1 MAWWIVALVVASFIA
16 TLLLTPK
23 PKFENARSSGL
34 DDLRFPTA
42 TEGAPVPLIFGRGLI
57 RGPNTIWSGDF
68 EARPIKKKIKTGL
81 FSSKRVIVG
90 YEYFVGLD
98 LCLALGPCTL
108 HRIISDKDELWSG
121 TASTDGA
128 AVNINKPSLYGGREE
143 GGGFVSNCVFYTG
156 STTQGADSY
165 LTAQIGAGNVPAYR
179 GFCHIVFP
187 KANIGEANQL
197 RPMQFELSR
206 YSNDL
211 AFTGGMER
219 IGDDMNPMEL
229 LFQAF
234 VLEFGGLNIP
244 IAMLDLVSM
253 KACGET
259 LFAEG
264 NGMTLIIS
272 TPNSGK
278 DIANEVMRQVDAI
291 LYQDPATGKI
301 VTKLIRN
308 DYVLEDL
315 PVFDESNVI
324 AIRSFTSKMW
334 EDTINQIRVNFTNRQ
349 KNYEKGTAVDQD
361 LANIGAQ
368 GRLRTATI
376 SYPGCMEPD
385 LAVELATRDLSQSS
399 VPLLGATMELNRQ
412 AASLRPGDP
421 FVWSWGAYG
430 LEQVVMRVKNFDLGA
445 LNDNRISIEATQD
458 EFAVGLTVFAAPDG
472 AGSGPVAPSDPA
484 AALAT
489 RFVGEAPYFFSA
501 MAEIGIASSQ
511 GVLMVSAVPGTG
523 AVSYSVFVSTDTVEY
538 SEAEAGIVFAPTGTL
553 VTNIG
558 QMTGI
563 TTGIFGSIVIS
574 TSSDELESVPAANI
588 PFGAGLFFIG
598 TELFAHEAVTDNG
611 DGTFTL
617 SNVRRALLDTPIQ
630 AHTPSTRV
638 WFMSGDNVVDA
649 PQPGTAALR
658 VKMAPRTFSDT
669 LDPASAPFDALTMS
683 QRALRPLQPGRIQFG
698 GGAMFAAPATPEGS
712 RTITWANRSRL
723 ESTVRNIIDSASAN
737 ETGQETILRYRIGSG
752 SWTEVVIAPG
762 AVSHTFNA
770 GALATDIVT
779 YELYSRRDGLTSA
792 VKWSGYSG
800 GNLLSI
806 PTGTILPPP
815 SAPGDPN
822 FANVVLLA
830 HFNGADGSTSF
841 IDVKGKTLTAVGN
854 AQIDTAQSV
863 FGGASGLF
871 DGTGDRVTAADSADW
886 SFGSGP
892 FTIELF
898 ARHTTKQS
906 EQTYVT
912 QWFPGWAFYVQSGQ
926 LSFRAT
932 DTLGNFLDLFQPWV
946 PVLGT
951 WYHLC
956 VERDNTGKLRLY
968 VDGTMIASNA
978 STFNVAFGESA
989 EGLAIGA
996 IGTGGIF
1003 PSFDFNG
1010 HMEELRITKGV
1021 ARYAS
1026 DSGFTVPAA
1035 PFPDA

>member
-206 YSNDL
+206 YSNGL
-211 AFTGGMER
+211 AFTGGRER

-234 VLEFGGLNIP
+234 ALEFGGLDIP
-244 IAMLDLVSM
+244 TAMLDLVSM

-259 LFAEG
+259 LFDEG

-324 AIRSFTSKMW
+324 AIRSFSSKMW
-334 EDTINQIRVNFTNRQ
+334 EDTINQIRINFTNRQ

-399 VPLLGATMELNRQ
+399 VPLLGATMELNRR

-421 FVWSWGAYG
+421 FVWSWDAYG

-484 AALAT
+484 AVLTT
-489 RFVGEAPYFFSA
+489 RFVMEAPYFFSA
-501 MAEIGIASSQ
+501 MADVGLSESQ
-511 GVLMVSAVPGTG
+511 SILAVGGVAGVGANSFNVHVSL
-523 AVSYSVFVSTDTVEY
+523 DTTNYTEVE
-538 SEAEAGIVFAPTGTL
+538 SGIVFSASGSLNTTIGATTGL
-553 VTNIG
+553 
-558 QMTGI
+558 
-563 TTGIFGSIVIS
+563 TTGIFGSV
-574 TSSDELESVPAANI
+574 TVTGVTEELFPVASAEI
-588 PFGAGLFFIG
+588 PFGAGMFMVNG
-598 TELFAHEAVTDNG
+598 ELFSHEGVTG
-611 DGTFTL
+611 GSGTYTL
-617 SNVRRALLDTPIQ
+617 ANVRRAILDSIPA
-630 AHTPSTRV
+630 AHAISDRV
-638 WFMSGDNVVDA
+638 WFLSGDNVVDA
-649 PQPGTAALR
+649 PQPFTAALR
-658 VKMAPRTFSDT
+658 VKLTPRTFSDT
-669 LDPASAPFDALTMS
+669 LDVGTAPFDAITMNRRS
-683 QRALRPLQPGRIQFG
+683 NRPLHPGRIQFDG
-698 GGAMFAAPATPEGS
+698 GTMFTTPATPNGS
-712 RTITWANRSRL
+712 KTISWANRSRL
-723 ESTVRNIIDSASAN
+723 ESTVRNIIDSVNAN
-737 ETGQETILRYRIGSG
+737 EPGQETIFRYRVNGG
-752 SWTEVVIAPG
+752 AWTEVVVAAG
-762 AVSHTFNA
+762 ATSHTFT
-770 GALATDIVT
+770 ATAIGTDVVD
-779 YELYSRRDGLTSA
+779 YELYSRREGLLSRC
-792 VKWSGYSG
+792 KWTGTSG
-800 GNLLSI
+800 GTLM
-806 PTGTILPPP
+806 
-815 SAPGDPN
+815 A
-822 FANVVLLA
+822 
-830 HFNGADGSTSF
+830 GA
-841 IDVKGKTLTAVGN
+841 LN
-854 AQIDTAQSV
+854 
-863 FGGASGLF
+863 
-871 DGTGDRVTAADSADW
+871 
-886 SFGSGP
+886 
-892 FTIELF
+892 
-898 ARHTTKQS
+898 
-906 EQTYVT
+906 
-912 QWFPGWAFYVQSGQ
+912 
-926 LSFRAT
+926 
-932 DTLGNFLDLFQPWV
+932 
-946 PVLGT
+946 
-951 WYHLC
+951 
-956 VERDNTGKLRLY
+956 
-968 VDGTMIASNA
+968 
-978 STFNVAFGESA
+978 
-989 EGLAIGA
+989 
-996 IGTGGIF
+996 
-1003 PSFDFNG
+1003 
-1010 HMEELRITKGV
+1010 
-1021 ARYAS
+1021 
-1026 DSGFTVPAA
+1026 
-1035 PFPDA
+1035 